1 MGYKMIVLDIDG
13 TLTND
18 EKMITP
24 KTLDALKRAQ
34 KAGILLVLAS
44 GRPAAGLEKLSRE
57 LELDQHHGILLSYN
71 GGKVLDAQD
80 GRIFYEKSIPM
91 ERAIAVLKHLE
102 QFPVTPMTYQEN
114 YLYVPD
120 RNGYKVSY
128 ESSINGI
135 AVKETGSLSG
145 FLNFSPVKILMAA
158 PEEVLLAR
166 MEEITAPFAEEFSFV
181 MSAPFYLECNRKGIN
196 KAASLDCVCRSLGIS
211 QDNIISFGDAQ
222 NDITMVEYAGLGV
235 AMGNA
240 CQELKAVADEVTLS
254 NNEDGIAAVLE
265 KHLGIS

>member
-18 EKMITP
+18 EKNITP
-24 KTLDALKRAQ
+24 RTLDTLKKAQ

-44 GRPAAGLEKLSRE
+44 GRPAAGLEKLSLE
-57 LELDQHHGILLSYN
+57 LEMDRHHGILLSYN

-80 GRIFYEKSIPM
+80 GRIFYEKSIPL
-91 ERAIAVLKHLE
+91 ERAVTILKHLE
-102 QFPVTPMTYQEN
+102 QFPVTPMTYREN
-114 YLYVPD
+114 HLYVPD
-120 RNGYKVSY
+120 RKGYKVDY
-128 ESSINGI
+128 ESSANGI
-135 AVKETGSLSG
+135 EVIETGLLSE
-145 FLNFSPVKILMAA
+145 FLDFSPVKILMAA
-158 PEEVLLAR
+158 PNEVLLDR

-196 KAASLDCVCRSLGIS
+196 KAASLERVCHSIGIS
-211 QDNIISFGDAQ
+211 REEIISFGDAQ

-240 CQELKAVADEVTLS
+240 CEELKAVADEIALS

-265 KHLGIS
+265 KYLDIV